1 MPAKPITVPMPI
13 LRLATGTLA
22 LALLP
27 VPLAAQEEGVATAP
41 QTHWTATGAIGDGAG
56 PVEQSLLE
64 AAPTRES
71 WLHYGGNYGSWRH
84 SPITELTPESASR
97 LRLAWI
103 AQTGVSGQLE
113 SSPVVYDGVLYLTS
127 SMNRLL
133 AYDAGDGSLLW
144 RYDHQNPSDL
154 RICCGPVNRGVGISG
169 DVVVMGTLD
178 ARLLAFNRKSG
189 ELLWNTEVEPYASGF
204 SITSAPLIAEGVA
217 VIGIGGGEYGVR
229 GFFDGYDVETGNR
242 LWRHYTVPDDGEPGV
257 ETWAGDSYKTGGAPT
272 WATGSYDP
280 ATRTLF
286 WTTGNPS
293 PDWNGDTREGDNLY
307 SDSVL
312 AVDIATGERK
322 WHFQFT
328 PHDVWDY
335 DGNSEVWLVDVQ
347 VNEQTIPALVQ
358 ANRNGYFYVL
368 DRRDGGF
375 LHANQY
381 VHQLNWATLDENG
394 RPVVNPAM
402 MPADEPTQRVC
413 PGPCRRQQRGLCRRL
428 QPGHGSGLRAD
439 DRELHDVPQGPRRLR
454 RGHPLLRRRT
464 DSVRHRRRQVLRP
477 PVGHRREHRRDPLEL
492 PGSDTD
498 ARRRAQHRRR
508 SRRHRQRQRSPAR
521 FQRRDRRRG
530 VALPDRLRHPQP
542 SDRLPARWADL
553 LGRRLGRRRHRPDDG
568 RHRSVPAGGQRP
580 AGLRTRSVTR
590 PAPLAGVL
598 SILLWAVVPAQAEDL
613 RVCLLEDDLPRADR
627 ADASGFDHDL
637 FREAAQRLGRDF
649 VPVWR
654 PNAPPYSEIDDT
666 DLPLDDLVAG
676 DCDLVPSVPGE
687 LALGRLRTALD
698 LTPPYYAASLRD
710 LHARRGEP

>member
-1 MPAKPITVPMPI
+1 MRAKPLQGTAHAGTTKIRPGAHRWRSAI
-13 LRLATGTLA
+13 YATIVFAA
-22 LALLP
+22 LAI
-27 VPLAAQEEGVATAP
+27 PLAAQEEGVAAGP
-41 QTHWTATGAIGDGAG
+41 QTHWTATDAVGDGAG

-84 SPITELTPESASR
+84 SPITELTPASASN

-169 DVVVMGTLD
+169 DAVIMGTLD

-229 GFFDGYDVETGNR
+229 GFFDGYDVETGKR
-242 LWRHYTVPDDGEPGV
+242 LWRHYTVPDEGQPGV

-280 ATRTLF
+280 ATKTLF

-375 LHANQY
+375 LHASQY

-413 PGPCRRQQRGLCRRL
+413 PGLAGGNNAAYAGAYSPVTGLAYVPTIESCMMFRKGL
-428 QPGHGSGLRAD
+428 VVFVEGIPFFGGEPIPSDTVEGKSYGHLSAI
-439 DRELHDVPQGPRRLR
+439 DVSTGETRW
-454 RGHPLLRRRT
+454 
-464 DSVRHRRRQVLRP
+464 SY
-477 PVGHRREHRRDPLEL
+477 RDPT
-492 PGSDTD
+492 PM
-498 ARRRAQHRRR
+498 
-508 SRRHRQRQRSPAR
+508 
-521 FQRRDRRRG
+521 
-530 VALPDRLRHPQP
+530 
-542 SDRLPARWADL
+542 
-553 LGRRLGRRRHRPDDG
+553 
-568 RHRSVPAGGQRP
+568 
-580 AGLRTRSVTR
+580 
-590 PAPLAGVL
+590 LAGVL
-598 SILLWAVVPAQAEDL
+598 STEGGLVVTGN
-613 RVCLLEDDLPRADR
+613 
-627 ADASGFDHDL
+627 ASGHLLGFDAETGD
-637 FREAAQRLGRDF
+637 E
-649 VPVWR
+649 VWR
-654 PNAPPYSEIDDT
+654 YQTGSGIRSHPIAYQHDGRTFMAVGSGGGGIVQTTVGTAPS
-666 DLPLDDLVAG
+666 LPEGSVLLVF
-676 DCDLVPSVPGE
+676 E
-687 LALGRLRTALD
+687 LAQ
-698 LTPPYYAASLRD
+698 
-710 LHARRGEP
+710 

>member
-1 MPAKPITVPMPI
+1 M
-13 LRLATGTLA
+13 RATPLQGTAHAGTTKIRPGAHRWRSAIYATIVFAA
-22 LALLP
+22 LAI
-27 VPLAAQEEGVATAP
+27 PLAAQEEGVAAAP
-41 QTHWTATGAIGDGAG
+41 LSHWTATDAVGDGAG

-133 AYDAGDGSLLW
+133 AYDASDGSLLW

-169 DVVVMGTLD
+169 DLVVMGTLD
-178 ARLLAFNRKSG
+178 ARLLAFNRKTG
-189 ELLWNTEVEPYASGF
+189 ELVWRTEVAPYATGF

-229 GFFDGYDVETGNR
+229 GFFDGYDVETGKR
-242 LWRHYTVPDDGEPGV
+242 LWRHYTVPDEGQPGV

-280 ATRTLF
+280 ATKTLF

-293 PDWNGDTREGDNLY
+293 PDWNGDTRLGDNLY

-347 VNEQTIPALVQ
+347 VNEQSIPALVQ

-375 LHANQY
+375 LHASQY

-413 PGPCRRQQRGLCRRL
+413 PGLAGGNNAAYAGAYSPVTGLAYVPTIESCMMFRKGL
-428 QPGHGSGLRAD
+428 VVFVEGIPFFGGEPIPSDTVEGKSYGHLSAI
-439 DRELHDVPQGPRRLR
+439 DVSTGETRW
-454 RGHPLLRRRT
+454 
-464 DSVRHRRRQVLRP
+464 SY
-477 PVGHRREHRRDPLEL
+477 RDPT
-492 PGSDTD
+492 PM
-498 ARRRAQHRRR
+498 
-508 SRRHRQRQRSPAR
+508 
-521 FQRRDRRRG
+521 
-530 VALPDRLRHPQP
+530 
-542 SDRLPARWADL
+542 
-553 LGRRLGRRRHRPDDG
+553 
-568 RHRSVPAGGQRP
+568 
-580 AGLRTRSVTR
+580 
-590 PAPLAGVL
+590 LAGVL
-598 SILLWAVVPAQAEDL
+598 STEGGLVVTGN
-613 RVCLLEDDLPRADR
+613 
-627 ADASGFDHDL
+627 ASGHLLGFDAETGD
-637 FREAAQRLGRDF
+637 E
-649 VPVWR
+649 VWR
-654 PNAPPYSEIDDT
+654 YQTGSGIRSHPIAYQHDGRTFMAVGSGGGGIVQTTVGTAPS
-666 DLPLDDLVAG
+666 LPEGSVLLVF
-676 DCDLVPSVPGE
+676 E
-687 LALGRLRTALD
+687 LAQ
-698 LTPPYYAASLRD
+698 
-710 LHARRGEP
+710 

>member
-1 MPAKPITVPMPI
+1 M
-13 LRLATGTLA
+13 RATPLQGTAHAGTTKIRPGAHRWRSAIYATIVFAA
-22 LALLP
+22 LAI
-27 VPLAAQEEGVATAP
+27 PLAAQEEGAAAAP
-41 QTHWTATGAIGDGAG
+41 QTHWTATDAVGDGAG

-84 SPITELTPESASR
+84 SPITELTPESASS

-169 DVVVMGTLD
+169 DVVIMGTLD

-242 LWRHYTVPDDGEPGV
+242 LWRHHTVPDEGQPGV
-257 ETWAGDSYKTGGAPT
+257 ETWAGDSYKTGGAAT

-280 ATRTLF
+280 ATKTLF

-293 PDWNGDTREGDNLY
+293 PDWNGDTRQGDNLY

-347 VNEQTIPALVQ
+347 VNEQSIPALVQ

-368 DRRDGGF
+368 DRGDGSF
-375 LHANQY
+375 LHASQY

-402 MPADEPTQRVC
+402 KPADEPTQRVC
-413 PGPCRRQQRGLCRRL
+413 PGLAGGNNAAYAGAYSPVTGLAYVPTIESCMMFRKDL
-428 QPGHGSGLRAD
+428 VVFVEGIPFFGGEPIPSDTAEGKSYGHLSAI
-439 DRELHDVPQGPRRLR
+439 DVSTGETRW
-454 RGHPLLRRRT
+454 
-464 DSVRHRRRQVLRP
+464 SY
-477 PVGHRREHRRDPLEL
+477 RDPT
-492 PGSDTD
+492 PM
-498 ARRRAQHRRR
+498 
-508 SRRHRQRQRSPAR
+508 
-521 FQRRDRRRG
+521 
-530 VALPDRLRHPQP
+530 
-542 SDRLPARWADL
+542 
-553 LGRRLGRRRHRPDDG
+553 
-568 RHRSVPAGGQRP
+568 
-580 AGLRTRSVTR
+580 
-590 PAPLAGVL
+590 LAGVL
-598 SILLWAVVPAQAEDL
+598 STEGGLVVTGNATGHLL
-613 RVCLLEDDLPRADR
+613 
-627 ADASGFDHDL
+627 GFDA
-637 FREAAQRLGRDF
+637 ETGEE
-649 VPVWR
+649 VWR
-654 PNAPPYSEIDDT
+654 YQTGSGIRSHPIAYQHDGRTFMAVGSGGGGIVQTTVGTAPS
-666 DLPLDDLVAG
+666 LPEGSVLLVF
-676 DCDLVPSVPGE
+676 E
-687 LALGRLRTALD
+687 LAQ
-698 LTPPYYAASLRD
+698 
-710 LHARRGEP
+710 

>member
-1 MPAKPITVPMPI
+1 MRAKPLQGTAHAGTTKIRPGAHRWRSAIYATIV
-13 LRLATGTLA
+13 LAA
-22 LALLP
+22 LAI
-27 VPLAAQEEGVATAP
+27 PLAAQEEGVAAGP
-41 QTHWTATGAIGDGAG
+41 QTHWTTTDAVGDGAG

-84 SPITELTPESASR
+84 SPITELTPASASN

-169 DVVVMGTLD
+169 DAVIMGTLD

-229 GFFDGYDVETGNR
+229 GFFDGYDVETGKR
-242 LWRHYTVPDDGEPGV
+242 LWRHYTVPDEGQPGV

-280 ATRTLF
+280 ATKTLF

-375 LHANQY
+375 LHASQY

-413 PGPCRRQQRGLCRRL
+413 PGLAGGNNAAYAGAYSPVTGLAYVPTIESCMMFRKGL
-428 QPGHGSGLRAD
+428 VVFVEGIPFFGGEPIPSDTVEGKSYGHLSAI
-439 DRELHDVPQGPRRLR
+439 DVSTGETRW
-454 RGHPLLRRRT
+454 
-464 DSVRHRRRQVLRP
+464 SY
-477 PVGHRREHRRDPLEL
+477 RDPT
-492 PGSDTD
+492 PM
-498 ARRRAQHRRR
+498 
-508 SRRHRQRQRSPAR
+508 
-521 FQRRDRRRG
+521 
-530 VALPDRLRHPQP
+530 
-542 SDRLPARWADL
+542 
-553 LGRRLGRRRHRPDDG
+553 
-568 RHRSVPAGGQRP
+568 
-580 AGLRTRSVTR
+580 
-590 PAPLAGVL
+590 LAGVL
-598 SILLWAVVPAQAEDL
+598 STEGGLVVTGN
-613 RVCLLEDDLPRADR
+613 
-627 ADASGFDHDL
+627 ASGHLLGFDAETGD
-637 FREAAQRLGRDF
+637 E
-649 VPVWR
+649 VWR
-654 PNAPPYSEIDDT
+654 YQTGSGIRSHPIAYQHDGRTFMAVGSGGGGIVQTTVGTAPS
-666 DLPLDDLVAG
+666 LPEGSVLLVF
-676 DCDLVPSVPGE
+676 E
-687 LALGRLRTALD
+687 LAQ
-698 LTPPYYAASLRD
+698 
-710 LHARRGEP
+710 

>member
-1 MPAKPITVPMPI
+1 MRAKP
-13 LRLATGTLA
+13 LQGAAHTGTTEIRPGVRRWRCALYATIAFAA
-22 LALLP
+22 LAI
-27 VPLAAQEEGVATAP
+27 PLDAQEEGVAAGP
-41 QTHWTATGAIGDGAG
+41 QTHWTATDAVGDGAG

-84 SPITELTPESASR
+84 SPITELTPESASN

-133 AYDAGDGSLLW
+133 AYDASDGSLLW
-144 RYDHQNPSDL
+144 RYDHQNPSNL
-154 RICCGPVNRGVGISG
+154 IICCGPVNRGVGIAG
-169 DVVVMGTLD
+169 NLVIMGTLD
-178 ARLLAFNRKSG
+178 ARLLAFNRKTG
-189 ELLWNTEVEPYASGF
+189 ELAWDTEVAPYARGF

-229 GFFDGYDVETGNR
+229 GFFDGYDVETGKR

-257 ETWAGDSYKTGGAPT
+257 ETWAGESYKTGGAPT

-280 ATRTLF
+280 ATKTLF

-293 PDWNGDTREGDNLY
+293 PDWSGDTRAGDNLY

-402 MPADEPTQRVC
+402 KPAEEPTQRVC
-413 PGPCRRQQRGLCRRL
+413 PGLAGGNNAAYAGAYSPSTGLAYVPTIESCMMFRKGVVVFIEGA
-428 QPGHGSGLRAD
+428 PFFGGEPIPIDTVEGKSYGHLSAI
-439 DRELHDVPQGPRRLR
+439 DVSTGETRW
-454 RGHPLLRRRT
+454 
-464 DSVRHRRRQVLRP
+464 SY
-477 PVGHRREHRRDPLEL
+477 RDPT
-492 PGSDTD
+492 PM
-498 ARRRAQHRRR
+498 
-508 SRRHRQRQRSPAR
+508 
-521 FQRRDRRRG
+521 
-530 VALPDRLRHPQP
+530 
-542 SDRLPARWADL
+542 
-553 LGRRLGRRRHRPDDG
+553 
-568 RHRSVPAGGQRP
+568 
-580 AGLRTRSVTR
+580 
-590 PAPLAGVL
+590 LAGVL
-598 SILLWAVVPAQAEDL
+598 STEGGLVITGN
-613 RVCLLEDDLPRADR
+613 
-627 ADASGFDHDL
+627 ASGHLLGFDAETGD
-637 FREAAQRLGRDF
+637 E
-649 VPVWR
+649 VWR
-654 PNAPPYSEIDDT
+654 YQTGSGIRSHPIAYQHDGRTFMAIGSGGGGIVQTTVGTAPS
-666 DLPLDDLVAG
+666 LPEGSVLLVF
-676 DCDLVPSVPGE
+676 E
-687 LALGRLRTALD
+687 LAQ
-698 LTPPYYAASLRD
+698 
-710 LHARRGEP
+710 

>member
-1 MPAKPITVPMPI
+1 MPAKSITVPMPI

-27 VPLAAQEEGVATAP
+27 VPLAAQEEGVAAGP
-41 QTHWTATGAIGDGAG
+41 QTHWTATAEVGDGAG

-84 SPITELTPESASR
+84 SPITELTPESASK

-133 AYDAGDGSLLW
+133 AYDASDGSLLW

-229 GFFDGYDVETGNR
+229 GFFDGYDVETGKR
-242 LWRHYTVPDDGEPGV
+242 LWRHHTVPDEGEPGV

-280 ATRTLF
+280 ATKTLF

-293 PDWNGDTREGDNLY
+293 PDWNGDTRQGDNLY

-402 MPADEPTQRVC
+402 KPADEPTQRVC
-413 PGPCRRQQRGLCRRL
+413 PGLAGGNNAAYAGAYSPVTGLAYVPTIESCMMFRKGL
-428 QPGHGSGLRAD
+428 VVFVEGIPFFGGEPIPSDTAEGKSYGHLSAI
-439 DRELHDVPQGPRRLR
+439 DVSTGETRW
-454 RGHPLLRRRT
+454 
-464 DSVRHRRRQVLRP
+464 SY
-477 PVGHRREHRRDPLEL
+477 RDPT
-492 PGSDTD
+492 PM
-498 ARRRAQHRRR
+498 
-508 SRRHRQRQRSPAR
+508 
-521 FQRRDRRRG
+521 
-530 VALPDRLRHPQP
+530 
-542 SDRLPARWADL
+542 
-553 LGRRLGRRRHRPDDG
+553 
-568 RHRSVPAGGQRP
+568 
-580 AGLRTRSVTR
+580 
-590 PAPLAGVL
+590 LAGVL
-598 SILLWAVVPAQAEDL
+598 STEGGLVVTGN
-613 RVCLLEDDLPRADR
+613 
-627 ADASGFDHDL
+627 ASGQLLGFDAETGD
-637 FREAAQRLGRDF
+637 E
-649 VPVWR
+649 VWR
-654 PNAPPYSEIDDT
+654 YQTGSGIRSHPIAYQHDGRTFMAVGSGGGGIVQTTVGTAPS
-666 DLPLDDLVAG
+666 LPEGSVLLVF
-676 DCDLVPSVPGE
+676 E
-687 LALGRLRTALD
+687 LAQ
-698 LTPPYYAASLRD
+698 
-710 LHARRGEP
+710 

>member
-1 MPAKPITVPMPI
+1 MRAMPLQGTAHAGTTKIRPGAHRWRSAIFYATIV
-13 LRLATGTLA
+13 LAA
-22 LALLP
+22 LAP
-27 VPLAAQEEGVATAP
+27 PLAAQEEGVAAGP

-133 AYDAGDGSLLW
+133 AYDASNGSLLW

-229 GFFDGYDVETGNR
+229 GFFDGYDVETGKR
-242 LWRHYTVPDDGEPGV
+242 LWRHYTVPDEGQPGV

-375 LHANQY
+375 LHASQY

-413 PGPCRRQQRGLCRRL
+413 PGLAGGNNAAYAGAYSPVTGLAYVPTIESCMMFRKGL
-428 QPGHGSGLRAD
+428 VVFVEGIPFFGGEPIPSDTAEGKSYGHLSAI
-439 DRELHDVPQGPRRLR
+439 DVSTGETRW
-454 RGHPLLRRRT
+454 
-464 DSVRHRRRQVLRP
+464 SY
-477 PVGHRREHRRDPLEL
+477 RDPT
-492 PGSDTD
+492 PM
-498 ARRRAQHRRR
+498 
-508 SRRHRQRQRSPAR
+508 
-521 FQRRDRRRG
+521 
-530 VALPDRLRHPQP
+530 
-542 SDRLPARWADL
+542 
-553 LGRRLGRRRHRPDDG
+553 
-568 RHRSVPAGGQRP
+568 
-580 AGLRTRSVTR
+580 
-590 PAPLAGVL
+590 LAGVL
-598 SILLWAVVPAQAEDL
+598 STEGGLVITGN
-613 RVCLLEDDLPRADR
+613 
-627 ADASGFDHDL
+627 ASGHLLGFDAETGD
-637 FREAAQRLGRDF
+637 E
-649 VPVWR
+649 VWR
-654 PNAPPYSEIDDT
+654 YQTGSGIRSHPIAYQHDGRTFMAVGSGGGGIVQTTVGTAPS
-666 DLPLDDLVAG
+666 LPEGSVLLVF
-676 DCDLVPSVPGE
+676 E
-687 LALGRLRTALD
+687 LAQ
-698 LTPPYYAASLRD
+698 
-710 LHARRGEP
+710 

>member
-1 MPAKPITVPMPI
+1 MRATPLQGTAHAGTTKIRPRAHRWRSAIYATIV
-13 LRLATGTLA
+13 LATLA
-22 LALLP
+22 I
-27 VPLAAQEEGVATAP
+27 PLAAQEEGVAAGP

-84 SPITELTPESASR
+84 SPITELTPESASG

-133 AYDAGDGSLLW
+133 AYDASDGSLLW

-169 DVVVMGTLD
+169 DTVIMGTLD

-189 ELLWNTEVEPYASGF
+189 ELLWNIEVVPYASGF

-229 GFFDGYDVETGNR
+229 GFFDGYDVETGKR
-242 LWRHYTVPDDGEPGV
+242 LWRHHTVPDEGEPGV
-257 ETWAGDSYKTGGAPT
+257 ETWAGDSYKTGGAAT

-375 LHANQY
+375 LHASQY

-402 MPADEPTQRVC
+402 KPADEPTQRVC
-413 PGPCRRQQRGLCRRL
+413 PGLAGGNNAAYAGAYSPVTGLAYVPTIESCMMFRKGL
-428 QPGHGSGLRAD
+428 VVFVEGIPFFGGEPIPSDTVEGKSYGHLSAI
-439 DRELHDVPQGPRRLR
+439 DVSTGETRW
-454 RGHPLLRRRT
+454 
-464 DSVRHRRRQVLRP
+464 SY
-477 PVGHRREHRRDPLEL
+477 RDPT
-492 PGSDTD
+492 PM
-498 ARRRAQHRRR
+498 
-508 SRRHRQRQRSPAR
+508 
-521 FQRRDRRRG
+521 
-530 VALPDRLRHPQP
+530 
-542 SDRLPARWADL
+542 
-553 LGRRLGRRRHRPDDG
+553 
-568 RHRSVPAGGQRP
+568 
-580 AGLRTRSVTR
+580 
-590 PAPLAGVL
+590 LAGVL
-598 SILLWAVVPAQAEDL
+598 STEGGLVVTGN
-613 RVCLLEDDLPRADR
+613 
-627 ADASGFDHDL
+627 ASGHLLGFDAETGD
-637 FREAAQRLGRDF
+637 E
-649 VPVWR
+649 VWR
-654 PNAPPYSEIDDT
+654 YQTGSGIRSHPIAYQHDGRTFMAVGSGGGGIVQTTVGTAPS
-666 DLPLDDLVAG
+666 LPEGSVLLVF
-676 DCDLVPSVPGE
+676 E
-687 LALGRLRTALD
+687 LAQ
-698 LTPPYYAASLRD
+698 
-710 LHARRGEP
+710 

>member
-1 MPAKPITVPMPI
+1 MRATPLQETAHAGTTKIQARAHRWRSTI
-13 LRLATGTLA
+13 YLAIVFATLA
-22 LALLP
+22 I
-27 VPLAAQEEGVATAP
+27 PLAAQEEGVAAGP
-41 QTHWTATGAIGDGAG
+41 QTHWTATGAVGDGAG

-84 SPITELTPESASR
+84 SPITELTPESASG

-229 GFFDGYDVETGNR
+229 GFFDGYDVETGKR
-242 LWRHYTVPDDGEPGV
+242 LWRHYTVPDDGQPGV

-402 MPADEPTQRVC
+402 KPADEPTQRVC
-413 PGPCRRQQRGLCRRL
+413 PGLAGGNNAAYAGAYSPVTGLAYVPTIESCMMFRKGL
-428 QPGHGSGLRAD
+428 VVFVEGIPFFGGEPIPSDTVEGKSYGHLSAI
-439 DRELHDVPQGPRRLR
+439 DVSTGETRW
-454 RGHPLLRRRT
+454 
-464 DSVRHRRRQVLRP
+464 SY
-477 PVGHRREHRRDPLEL
+477 RDPT
-492 PGSDTD
+492 PMM
-498 ARRRAQHRRR
+498 
-508 SRRHRQRQRSPAR
+508 
-521 FQRRDRRRG
+521 
-530 VALPDRLRHPQP
+530 
-542 SDRLPARWADL
+542 
-553 LGRRLGRRRHRPDDG
+553 
-568 RHRSVPAGGQRP
+568 
-580 AGLRTRSVTR
+580 
-590 PAPLAGVL
+590 AGVL
-598 SILLWAVVPAQAEDL
+598 STEGGLVITGN
-613 RVCLLEDDLPRADR
+613 
-627 ADASGFDHDL
+627 ASGHLLGFDAETGD
-637 FREAAQRLGRDF
+637 E
-649 VPVWR
+649 VWR
-654 PNAPPYSEIDDT
+654 YQTGSGIRSHPIAYQHDGRTFMAVGSGGGGIVQTTVGTAPS
-666 DLPLDDLVAG
+666 LPEGSVLLVF
-676 DCDLVPSVPGE
+676 E
-687 LALGRLRTALD
+687 LTQ
-698 LTPPYYAASLRD
+698 
-710 LHARRGEP
+710 